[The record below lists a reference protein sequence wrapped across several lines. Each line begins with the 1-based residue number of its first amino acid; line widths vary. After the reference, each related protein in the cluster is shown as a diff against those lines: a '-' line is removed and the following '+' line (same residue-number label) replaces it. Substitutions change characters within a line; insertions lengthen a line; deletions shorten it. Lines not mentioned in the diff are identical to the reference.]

1 MPSWYACVLYIKKY
15 DHTFVRTLVI
25 TVLTFQMLWKFLYS
39 KSSGDHGTM
48 DFFRSHLRRASVTAN
63 PKKDVNACVDLIYT
77 VTKGHILA
85 CACDILNISGLD
97 EHPAIPPGLKEAG
110 KPEQLAFINDIAQA
124 VAEKCTLIDSAFSN
138 ITSDTGDIWDG
149 VYNYARVLC
158 QFGALIMEFRD
169 AWGEGDGGRVMQ
181 CWKLYMPHFIAAGHT
196 KYALDALKLQMQVNA
211 TLSPNLAHQVK
222 WNRFVNT
229 RGVGGGGLGRNIP
242 GDLHNEHV
250 NKLSL

>member
-1 MPSWYACVLYIKKY
+1 MCHHGTHVFSIKKKY

-39 KSSGDHGTM
+39 KSSGDHGTL

-110 KPEQLAFINDIAQA
+110 KPEQ
-124 VAEKCTLIDSAFSN
+124 
-138 ITSDTGDIWDG
+138 
-149 VYNYARVLC
+149 
-158 QFGALIMEFRD
+158 
-169 AWGEGDGGRVMQ
+169 
-181 CWKLYMPHFIAAGHT
+181 
-196 KYALDALKLQMQVNA
+196 
-211 TLSPNLAHQVK
+211 
-222 WNRFVNT
+222 
-229 RGVGGGGLGRNIP
+229 
-242 GDLHNEHV
+242 
-250 NKLSL
+250 